1 MRYRLAL
8 VIAAALALVG
18 CRAKEITQLER
29 DEAANDVS
37 DADFAVT
44 IKDWPRAEGMYAKAA
59 ALCPDEADV
68 WMNLGIVRMRLHN
81 PGDARTAY
89 KAALSAY
96 KDNLKKDP
104 GQSALVIRI
113 AYVLTVLG
121 RPDEARSEVADAL
134 QKTPDDTRLKE
145 FSDDKAID
153 KMLADPGVKAV
164 SP

>member
-8 VIAAALALVG
+8 VTAAALALAG

-44 IKDWPRAEGMYAKAA
+44 IKDWARAEGMYAKAA
-59 ALCPDEADV
+59 KLCPDEADV

-81 PGDARTAY
+81 SGDARTAY

-96 KDNLKKDP
+96 KDSLKKDP
-104 GQSALVIRI
+104 SQSVTVIRI

-121 RPDEARSEVADAL
+121 RADEARTVVADAL
-134 QKTPDDTRLKE
+134 QKTPDDARLRE
-145 FSDDKAID
+145 FSEQKAID

>member
-1 MRYRLAL
+1 MRYRPALVVAAVLAL
-8 VIAAALALVG
+8 AG

-44 IKDWPRAEGMYAKAA
+44 IKDWGRAEAMYTKAA
-59 ALCPDEADV
+59 KLCPDEADV
-68 WMNLGIVRMRLHN
+68 WMNVGIVRMRLHN

-96 KDNLKKDP
+96 RDKLKAAP
-104 GQSALVIRI
+104 AESVNILRI
-113 AYVLTVLG
+113 AYVLIVLG
-121 RPDEARSEVADAL
+121 RPDEARSLIADSV
-134 QKTPDDTRLKE
+134 QKYPDDRRLRE
-145 FSDDKAID
+145 FSDSKAID
-153 KMLADPGVKAV
+153 KMLADSGVKAI

>member
-8 VIAAALALVG
+8 VTAAALALAG

-37 DADFAVT
+37 DADVAVT
-44 IKDWPRAEGMYAKAA
+44 IKDWARAEGMYAKAA
-59 ALCPDEADV
+59 KLCPDEADV

-81 PGDARTAY
+81 SGDARTAY

-96 KDNLKKDP
+96 KDSLKKDP
-104 GQSALVIRI
+104 SQSVTVIRI

-121 RPDEARSEVADAL
+121 RADEARTVVADAL
-134 QKTPDDTRLKE
+134 QKTPDDARLRE
-145 FSDDKAID
+145 FSDQKAID

>member
-1 MRYRLAL
+1 M
-8 VIAAALALVG
+8 AAALSLAG

-44 IKDWPRAEGMYAKAA
+44 IHDWARAEGMYAKAA
-59 ALCPDEADV
+59 QLCPDEPDV

-81 PGDARTAY
+81 PSDARAAY

-96 KDNLKKDP
+96 RDNLKKAP
-104 GQSALVIRI
+104 GESVIVIRI

-121 RPDEARSEVADAL
+121 RADEARNVVADAL
-134 QKTPDDTRLKE
+134 QKAPDDGRLRE
-145 FSDDKAID
+145 FTDSKAID